1 MSIVRQALRHI
12 AQTLDRASIPY
23 MVIGGQANLVYG
35 QFRLTLDI
43 DVTVG
48 VSPFEPERLADA
60 VFSQGYAAIDPDPIE
75 FARRTHLLRAIDAPS
90 EMKIDFALTNS
101 YHESLAISRA
111 RPIEIEGHP
120 VRFATPEDLVI
131 FKINASRARD
141 LEDVE
146 GIVLKQPG
154 LDHAEVFKW
163 LTEYE
168 QLIEKPLVDTYRSLL
183 FRVGIDPGGVA

>member
-1 MSIVRQALRHI
+1 MRRDLPD
-12 AQTLDRASIPY
+12 LIPPTPPKP
-23 MVIGGQANLVYG
+23 GK
-35 QFRLTLDI
+35 
-43 DVTVG
+43 
-48 VSPFEPERLADA
+48 SE
-60 VFSQGYAAIDPDPIE
+60 
-75 FARRTHLLRAIDAPS
+75 AP
-90 EMKIDFALTNS
+90 NS